1 MRMKTGF
8 RKGAGFFTL
17 MTVLLAA
24 LLPSGTV
31 QAADRLQDV
40 GDKLVIVIDPG
51 HGGENLGT
59 TENGHEEK
67 LMTMTTALA
76 MYEELSLYDDV
87 EIYLTRNGD
96 VKKDIRLQDRA
107 AFAASVEADFLFS
120 IHYNASENHELFG
133 SEVWVSAFAP
143 FNGYGYQFGYE
154 LLSDMRNIGLLIRG
168 VKTRIGDNNDNY
180 YGIIRYSEAVG
191 VPAVIIEHCHVDESR
206 DEGYC
211 DTQEKLQEFG
221 RMDAT
226 AVARYFGLKS
236 SVLGV
241 DYSGYSLVNSSD
253 TAAVHATDRDETKPD
268 VCQISLLETDYET
281 GRLSLTVTAVDYDT
295 PLLYYSYSLDGGLSF
310 QPREPWPGS
319 DTLTGSY
326 PDTFTLNLKIPTDT
340 TPSVI
345 LRAYN
350 KYDLYT
356 ESNTWTS
363 RQMYHYQEQEETL
376 EVSGSAQVTEGPGNG
391 DNSPG
396 PEDNE
401 VQKDPKQENT
411 LNNNDQNQSGQNEKK
426 PVSFLTFLTICLVA
440 VFTLFVI
447 LLVSQTINGIRRRAH
462 KGQRRKDSG
471 MNRSQHR

>member
-1 MRMKTGF
+1 MRRKTGF

-17 MTVLLAA
+17 MILLAS
-24 LLPSGTV
+24 LLPSETV
-31 QAADRLQDV
+31 QAANRLQDV

-67 LMTMTTALA
+67 SMTMTTALA
-76 MYEELSLYDDV
+76 MYEELSLYDNV
-87 EIYLTRNGD
+87 EVYLTRTGD
-96 VKKDIRLQDRA
+96 VEKDIRLDDRA

-120 IHYNASENHELFG
+120 IHYNASESHENFG

-154 LLSDMRNIGLLIRG
+154 LLNDMRNYGLLIRG
-168 VKTRIGDNNDNY
+168 VKTRLGEKGDNY

-206 DEGYC
+206 DEIYC

-241 DYSGYSLVNSSD
+241 DYSDYSLTNSSD
-253 TAAVHATDRDETKPD
+253 TTTVPATGRDGTAPD
-268 VCQISLLETDYET
+268 VCQIELLETDYET
-281 GRLSLTVTAVDYDT
+281 GQLSLTVTAADYDT
-295 PLLYYSYSLDGGLSF
+295 LLLYYSYSLDGGLTF

-319 DTLTGSY
+319 DALTGSY
-326 PDTFTLNLKIPTDT
+326 PDTFTLNLNIPSDT
-340 TPSVI
+340 MPTVI

-356 ESNTWTS
+356 ESNAWIS
-363 RQMYHYQEQEETL
+363 PQWYHYQEEEEILEVAGSAQAGGTESKENSSETDQK
-376 EVSGSAQVTEGPGNG
+376 EVSGIASDGDHTAQEGAG
-391 DNSPG
+391 
-396 PEDNE
+396 
-401 VQKDPKQENT
+401 T
-411 LNNNDQNQSGQNEKK
+411 
-426 PVSFLTFLTICLVA
+426 VSFLTFLVICLVI
-440 VFTLFVI
+440 VLVLFFL
-447 LLVSQTINGIRRRAH
+447 LLVSQAISS
-462 KGQRRKDSG
+462 QRRKAASRQRRNDPG
-471 MNRSQHR
+471 QNRNQHR

>member
-1 MRMKTGF
+1 MRRETGF

-17 MTVLLAA
+17 MTVLLAS
-24 LLPSGTV
+24 LLPYKPV

-51 HGGENLGT
+51 HGGDNLGT

-67 LMTMTTALA
+67 GMTLTTALA

-87 EIYLTRNGD
+87 EVYLTRTGD
-96 VKKDIRLQDRA
+96 VEEDIKLEDRA

-120 IHYNASENHELFG
+120 IHYNASEHHEFFG

-154 LLSDMRNIGLLIRG
+154 LLSDMRDIGLFVRG
-168 VKTRIGDNNDNY
+168 VKTRLGDKGNNY

-191 VPAVIIEHCHVDESR
+191 VPAVIIEHCHVDEPR

-211 DTQEKLQEFG
+211 DTQEELEKFG

-241 DYSGYSLVNSSD
+241 DYSGYSLISSSD
-253 TAAVHATDRDETKPD
+253 TAAVPVTVRDITKPD
-268 VCQISLLETDYET
+268 ICQIELLEADYET
-281 GRLSLTVTAVDYDT
+281 GLLSMTVTAADNDST
-295 PLLYYSYSLDGGLSF
+295 LLYYSYSLDGGLSF
-310 QPREPWPGS
+310 MPREPWP
-319 DTLTGSY
+319 DCDALTGSY

-340 TPSVI
+340 SPNVI

-350 KYDLYT
+350 MYDQYT
-356 ESNTWTS
+356 ESNVWAS
-363 RQMYHYQEQEETL
+363 PQLFHYQEQEEIL
-376 EVSGSAQVTEGPGNG
+376 EVSGSAQTMDVSEDGEAGSETKNNG
-391 DNSPG
+391 I
-396 PEDNE
+396 
-401 VQKDPKQENT
+401 QKDALEKPKT
-411 LNNNDQNQSGQNEKK
+411 DDGKK
-426 PVSFLTFLTICLVA
+426 QVSFLTFLIICLVA

-447 LLVSQTINGIRRRAH
+447 LLVSQAINGISRGMSRR
-462 KGQRRKDSG
+462 QSRKDSG
-471 MNRSQHR
+471 ENRNQHR